1 MMPRSLISRCL
12 CCGATQL
19 TFTPVLWKSLIKN
32 WELSCEEVDYIDR
45 QQGFH
50 CQTCGSNLRSMGL
63 ASALMSNFKF
73 SGTFAE
79 FVQQPEVQSLHLL
92 EINEA
97 GSLTQFLS
105 RLPRHSLGVYPNVDM
120 MALPYESSSF
130 DIICHSDTL
139 EHVSDPVAGL
149 SECYRV
155 LKPGGLLAFT
165 VPMILDR
172 LTRSRHDLP
181 SSYHGDPKT
190 GREDFLVYTE
200 YGSDAWQ
207 QIIQAGFEECRIVAL
222 EYPAALALVAIK
234 SLKSDDGLK
243 FPPPSQQELTPYLER
258 TAMEFTGERFVPQ
271 LDGDIKY
278 EHLHRYA
285 LALDFSR
292 EASVL
297 DIASGEGYGSAL
309 LAKRAASVIGVDIDQ
324 DSVSH
329 AQMQYSHLANLNFL
343 VGSCSAIPLSD
354 ASIDV
359 VTSFETIEHHDQHDE
374 MMQEVKRVLKV
385 DGLFII
391 SSPNRLVYSD
401 EPNYTNPF
409 HVKELYYEEFLDL
422 LKRHFQQVH
431 IYGQK
436 LAVGSWVTSLAHS
449 NQTEIKTY
457 SGDAK
462 ALSNGTGDFPA
473 PLYFVAICSNRS
485 EPLSETLESAYLDLP
500 DDLLMHLRKS
510 WQADCAALQ
519 QSQLKLVESTQ
530 LTQHHQETLV
540 SAQAQLQHTQ
550 TELET
555 TQAQLQHTLG
565 DLATSR
571 ITIAAMESS
580 KFWRL
585 RQAWMHFKR
594 LVSKE

>member
-1 MMPRSLISRCL
+1 MLPRLPVTSCL

-19 TFTPVLWKSLIKN
+19 TFTSVLWERLIED
-32 WELSCEEVDYIDR
+32 WGLSRDEVDYIDR
-45 QQGFH
+45 QQGLH
-50 CQTCGSNLRSMGL
+50 CQTCGSNLRSMSL
-63 ASALMSNFKF
+63 ASALMSNFQF

-79 FVQQPEVQSLHLL
+79 FVHQPEIQSLQLL

-105 RLPRHSLGVYPNVDM
+105 CLPGHVLGIYPAVDM
-120 MALPYESSSF
+120 MALSFKEARF

-139 EHVSDPVAGL
+139 EHVFNPVAGL
-149 SECYRV
+149 SECYRA
-155 LKPGGLLAFT
+155 LRPGGLLAFT
-165 VPMILDR
+165 VPMILGR

-181 SSYHGDPKT
+181 PSYHGDPKA
-190 GREDFLVYTE
+190 GQEDFLVYTE

-207 QIIQAGFEECRIVAL
+207 QVIQAGFEECRIVAL
-222 EYPAALALVAIK
+222 EYPAALTLVATK
-234 SLKSDDGLK
+234 PLRSDNRLS
-243 FPPPSQQELTPYLER
+243 FSQPSQQHLPPYLGK

-285 LALDFSR
+285 LALDFIR

-309 LAKRAASVIGVDIDQ
+309 LAKCANLVVGVDIDR

-329 AQMQYSHLANLNFL
+329 AQTKYSHLANLSFL

-354 ASIDV
+354 ASVDV
-359 VTSFETIEHHDQHDE
+359 VTSFETIEHHDQHEE
-374 MMQEVKRVLKV
+374 MMQEVKRVLKS
-385 DGLFII
+385 DGLLII

-401 EPNYTNPF
+401 EPNYDNPF

-422 LKRHFQQVH
+422 LKRYFQQVH

-436 LAVGSWVTSLAHS
+436 LAVGSWITSLTPS
-449 NQTEIKTY
+449 NQTEIKAY
-457 SGDAK
+457 SGDVK
-462 ALSNGTGDFPA
+462 ALSNGASAFPA
-473 PLYFVAICSNRS
+473 PMYFVAICSDRS
-485 EPLSETLESAYLDLP
+485 EPLSETLESAYLDLS

-530 LTQHHQETLV
+530 LVQHHQETLV

-555 TQAQLQHTLG
+555 VQAQLQHTLG

-571 ITIAAMESS
+571 TTIAAMKSN
-580 KFWRL
+580 KFWMIRGAWLSLKHSLRL
-585 RQAWMHFKR
+585 
-594 LVSKE
+594 